1 MHTNMLR
8 FTLCL
13 SFLLAASLAGAQP
26 VEGYATG
33 GNSPGIARDGFGGCV
48 RTMMWRPE
56 LAVEGCDGFV
66 AKPKP
71 VAAAPKPMAA
81 QPPAVV
87 PAPPPPAPAP
97 VFAPVPAPAPAPLA
111 VAPAV
116 AAPKPT
122 VRSVDLRGDALFAVN
137 SAALRPE
144 AQPGIDQMAARGRSF
159 KELHSVEIVG
169 HTDSTGA
176 ADYNQKLSERRAE
189 SVKAA
194 LVKGGIDS
202 TKIKTS
208 GMGARAPIADN
219 KTADGRAKNRRVTIT
234 VTATE

>member
-1 MHTNMLR
+1 MKTN
-8 FTLCL
+8 TLKL
-13 SFLLAASLAGAQP
+13 AFLPLLFVSAAQAQP

-33 GNSPGIARDGFGGCV
+33 LVSPGVARDGFGGCV

-71 VAAAPKPMAA
+71 VAAAAPKPMAA
-81 QPPAVV
+81 EPPAVV

-97 VFAPVPAPAPAPLA
+97 LAAPVPAPAPTPLA
-111 VAPAV
+111 VAPAA
-116 AAPKPT
+116 AAPKPVT
-122 VRSVDLRGDALFAVN
+122 RTVDLRGDALFATN
-137 SAALRPE
+137 SATLRPE
-144 AQPGIDQMAARGRSF
+144 AQPAIDQMAARGRSF

-169 HTDSTGA
+169 HTDNTGA

-194 LVKGGIDS
+194 LVKGGIDPA
-202 TKIKTS
+202 KIKTS
-208 GMGARAPIADN
+208 GMGARAPVADN

-234 VTATE
+234 ATATE